1 VNLHGFPRATADLDL
16 TSRGASLDHER
27 ICVLLALLEQ
37 ALDQRDLVPRYRRLR
52 DEAARG

>member
-27 ICVLLALLEQ
+27 ICELLALLEQ
-37 ALDQRDLVPRYRRLR
+37 ALDQRELVPRYRRLR